1 MATTK
6 SVPGCVVIMS
16 LATERGKEGER
27 EEEEEG
33 GRERGW
39 RRDGPDA
46 RPYCRVTVFIMIL
59 KATIESDMGLK

>member
-6 SVPGCVVIMS
+6 RVQGCVVIMS

-33 GRERGW
+33 ERVEGGRGR
-39 RRDGPDA
+39 
-46 RPYCRVTVFIMIL
+46 TL
-59 KATIESDMGLK
+59 GLIAVLLFSL

>member
-1 MATTK
+1 
-6 SVPGCVVIMS
+6 MS

-27 EEEEEG
+27 EEEEEA

-46 RPYCRVTVFIMIL
+46 RPYCCVTVFIMIL